1 MLQMNKKFII
11 NKIINKGDPMTRIAK
26 VSRKTSE
33 TDIKIELNLDG
44 SGNYEIDTG
53 VNFFN
58 HMLESFSK
66 HSFIDLKIKAIGDIE
81 IDDHHTVEDVGI
93 ILGEA
98 FFKAIG
104 DKKGI
109 RRMGHAIVP
118 MDESVATVAIDISGR
133 SYCNM
138 NLEFK
143 NDKIGDMT
151 SDIIIHFFESFASSG
166 KLNIYG
172 TVDGINDHHKAE
184 AIFKAFAKSLY
195 EACKIEHDKILST
208 KGVL

>member
-1 MLQMNKKFII
+1 MMR
-11 NKIINKGDPMTRIAK
+11 TAE
-26 VSRKTSE
+26 VTRKTSE
-33 TDIKIELNLDG
+33 TDIKIEMHIDG
-44 SGNYEIDTG
+44 TGKYEIDTG

-66 HSFIDLKIKAIGDIE
+66 HSFIDLNIKAIGDIE

-93 ILGEA
+93 LLGEA
-98 FFKAIG
+98 FLEAIG

-118 MDESVATVAIDISGR
+118 MDDSVATVAIDISGR

-138 NLEFK
+138 KLDFK
-143 NDKIGDMT
+143 NDKIGDMS
-151 SDIIIHFFESFASSG
+151 SDVVVQFFESFASSG
-166 KLNIYG
+166 KINIYG
-172 TVDGINDHHKAE
+172 TCEGANDHHKAV
-184 AIFKAFAKSLY
+184 ALFKAFAKSLY
-195 EACKIEHDKILST
+195 DACKIEHDEILST

>member
-1 MLQMNKKFII
+1 MER
-11 NKIINKGDPMTRIAK
+11 TAK

-33 TDIKIELNLDG
+33 TDIEIELNIDG
-44 SGNYEIDTG
+44 TGKYNIDTG

-58 HMLESFSK
+58 HMLESFAK
-66 HSFIDLKIKAIGDIE
+66 HSFIDLDIKAIGDVE

-93 ILGEA
+93 LLGKA
-98 FFKAIG
+98 FAEAIG

-118 MDESVATVAIDISGR
+118 MDDSVATVAIDISGR

-138 NLEFK
+138 SLDFK
-143 NDKIGDMT
+143 NDKIGDLT
-151 SDIIIHFFESFASSG
+151 SDIIVHFFESFASSG
-166 KLNIYG
+166 KINIYG
-172 TVDGINDHHKAE
+172 TCEGANDHHKAE
-184 AIFKAFAKSLY
+184 AVFKAFAKSIY
-195 EACKIEHDKILST
+195 DACKIEHDEILST

>member
-1 MLQMNKKFII
+1 MLEGKI
-11 NKIINKGDPMTRIAK
+11 NYLIGYIMTRNAN

-33 TDIKIELNLDG
+33 TDISIRMNLDG
-44 SGNYEIDTG
+44 TGEYNISTG

-66 HSFIDLKIKAIGDIE
+66 HSMVDLEIQATGDIE
-81 IDDHHTVEDVGI
+81 IDDHHTIEDVGI
-93 ILGEA
+93 LLGEA
-98 FFKAIG
+98 FSEAIG

-109 RRMGHAIVP
+109 KRMAHAIVP

-138 NLEFK
+138 NLNFK
-143 NDKIGDMT
+143 NEKIGDMT
-151 SDIIIHFFESFASSG
+151 SDIVIHFFESFASSA

-172 TVDGINDHHKAE
+172 TVEGANDHHKAE
-184 AIFKAFAKSLY
+184 AVFKAFAKSIKD
-195 EACKIEHDKILST
+195 AIKVEHDRIPST

>member
-1 MLQMNKKFII
+1 MMR
-11 NKIINKGDPMTRIAK
+11 TAE
-26 VSRKTSE
+26 VTRKTSE
-33 TDIKIELNLDG
+33 TDIKIELDIDG
-44 SGNYEIDTG
+44 TGKYEIDTG

-58 HMLESFSK
+58 HMLESFSR
-66 HSFIDLKIKAIGDIE
+66 HSFIDLKVKAVGDIE
-81 IDDHHTVEDVGI
+81 IDDHHTIEDTGI
-93 ILGEA
+93 LLGEA
-98 FFKAIG
+98 FLKAIG

-118 MDESVATVAIDISGR
+118 MDDSVATVAIDISGR

-151 SDIIIHFFESFASSG
+151 ADIISHFFESFASSA
-166 KLNIYG
+166 KINIYG
-172 TVDGINDHHKAE
+172 TVEGSNDHHKAE
-184 AIFKAFAKSLY
+184 AVFKAFAKSIY
-195 EACKIEHDKILST
+195 EACKIEHDEILST

>member
-1 MLQMNKKFII
+1 MR
-11 NKIINKGDPMTRIAK
+11 TAE
-26 VSRKTSE
+26 VTRKTSE
-33 TDIKIELNLDG
+33 TDIKIELDIDG
-44 SGNYEIDTG
+44 TGKYEIDTG

-58 HMLESFSK
+58 HMLESFSR
-66 HSFIDLKIKAIGDIE
+66 HSFIDLKVKAVGDIE
-81 IDDHHTVEDVGI
+81 IDDHHTIEDTGI
-93 ILGEA
+93 LLGEA
-98 FFKAIG
+98 FLKAIG

-118 MDESVATVAIDISGR
+118 MDDSVATVAIDISGR

-151 SDIIIHFFESFASSG
+151 ADIISHFFESFASSA
-166 KLNIYG
+166 KINIYG
-172 TVDGINDHHKAE
+172 TVEGSNDHHKAE
-184 AIFKAFAKSLY
+184 AVFKAFAKSIY
-195 EACKIEHDKILST
+195 DACKIEHDEILST

>member
-1 MLQMNKKFII
+1 
-11 NKIINKGDPMTRIAK
+11 MTRSSN

-33 TDIKIELNLDG
+33 TEIDIKMNLDG
-44 SGNYEIDTG
+44 SGNYNISTG

-66 HSFIDLKIKAIGDIE
+66 HSMIDLDIQASGDVE
-81 IDDHHTVEDVGI
+81 IDDHHTIEDVGI
-93 ILGEA
+93 LLGEA
-98 FFKAIG
+98 FSEAIG

-109 RRMGHAIVP
+109 KRMAHAIVP

-138 NLEFK
+138 NFSFK
-143 NDKIGDMT
+143 NEKIGDMT
-151 SDIIIHFFESFASSG
+151 SDIVIHFFESFASSA
-166 KLNIYG
+166 KINIYCIAEG
-172 TVDGINDHHKAE
+172 ANDHHKAE
-184 AIFKAFAKSLY
+184 AIFKAFAKSLK
-195 EACKIEHDKILST
+195 EAVKVEHDQIPST

>member
-1 MLQMNKKFII
+1 MMR
-11 NKIINKGDPMTRIAK
+11 TAE
-26 VSRKTSE
+26 VTRKTSE
-33 TDIKIELNLDG
+33 TDIEIELDIDG
-44 SGNYEIDTG
+44 TGKYEIDTG

-58 HMLESFSK
+58 HMLESFSR
-66 HSFIDLKIKAIGDIE
+66 HSFIDLKVKAVGDIE
-81 IDDHHTVEDVGI
+81 IDDHHTIEDTGI
-93 ILGEA
+93 LLGEA
-98 FFKAIG
+98 FLKAIG

-118 MDESVATVAIDISGR
+118 MDDSVATVAIDISGR

-151 SDIIIHFFESFASSG
+151 ADILVHFFESFASSA
-166 KLNIYG
+166 KINIYG
-172 TVDGINDHHKAE
+172 TVEGSNDHHKAE
-184 AIFKAFAKSLY
+184 AVFKAFAKSIY
-195 EACKIEHDKILST
+195 DACKIEHDEILST

>member
-1 MLQMNKKFII
+1 
-11 NKIINKGDPMTRIAK
+11 MTRNTN

-33 TDIKIELNLDG
+33 TDITIKMDLDG
-44 SGNYEIDTG
+44 TGKYNISTG

-66 HSFIDLKIKAIGDIE
+66 HSMIDLDVQASGDIE
-81 IDDHHTVEDVGI
+81 IDDHHTIEDVGI
-93 ILGEA
+93 LLGEA
-98 FFKAIG
+98 FSNAIG

-109 RRMGHAIVP
+109 RRMAHAIVP

-138 NLEFK
+138 DLKFK
-143 NDKIGDMT
+143 NEKIGDMT
-151 SDIIIHFFESFASSG
+151 SDIVIHFFESFASAS

-172 TVDGINDHHKAE
+172 TVEGVNDHHKAE
-184 AIFKAFAKSLY
+184 AIFKAFAK
-195 EACKIEHDKILST
+195 AIKDAIKVEHDQIPST

>member
-1 MLQMNKKFII
+1 MLIKNL
-11 NKIINKGDPMTRIAK
+11 NRVSDSMTRIAK

-33 TDIKIELNLDG
+33 TDINIELDIDG
-44 SGNYEIDTG
+44 TGKYEIDTG

-66 HSFIDLKIKAIGDIE
+66 HSFIDLKVKAIGDIE

-93 ILGEA
+93 LLGEA
-98 FFKAIG
+98 FANAIG

-118 MDESVATVAIDISGR
+118 MDDSVATVAIDISGR

-138 NLEFK
+138 DLEFK
-143 NDKIGDMT
+143 NDKIGDLS
-151 SDIIIHFFESFASSG
+151 SDVIVHFFESFASSG
-166 KLNIYG
+166 KINIYG
-172 TVDGINDHHKAE
+172 TCDGANDHHKAE
-184 AIFKAFAKSLY
+184 ALFKAFAKSLY
-195 EACKIEHDKILST
+195 DACKIEHDEILST

>member
-1 MLQMNKKFII
+1 MMR
-11 NKIINKGDPMTRIAK
+11 TAE
-26 VSRKTSE
+26 VTRKTSE
-33 TDIKIELNLDG
+33 TDIKIELDIDG
-44 SGNYEIDTG
+44 TGKYEIDTG

-58 HMLESFSK
+58 HMLESFSR
-66 HSFIDLKIKAIGDIE
+66 HSFIDLKVKAVGDIE
-81 IDDHHTVEDVGI
+81 IDDHHTIEDTGI
-93 ILGEA
+93 LLGEA
-98 FFKAIG
+98 FLKAIG

-118 MDESVATVAIDISGR
+118 MDDSVATVAIDISGR

-151 SDIIIHFFESFASSG
+151 ADIITHFFESFASSA
-166 KLNIYG
+166 KINIYG
-172 TVDGINDHHKAE
+172 TVEGSNDHHKAE
-184 AIFKAFAKSLY
+184 AVFKAFAKSIY
-195 EACKIEHDKILST
+195 DACKIEHDEILST

>member
-1 MLQMNKKFII
+1 
-11 NKIINKGDPMTRIAK
+11 MTRIANL
-26 VSRKTSE
+26 SRKTQE
-33 TDIKIELNLDG
+33 TDITIKMNLDG
-44 SGNYEIDTG
+44 EGKYNISTG

-66 HSFIDLKIKAIGDIE
+66 HSMIDLDVDAKGDIE
-81 IDDHHTVEDVGI
+81 IDDHHTIEDIGI
-93 ILGEA
+93 LLGEV
-98 FFKAIG
+98 FLEAIG

-109 RRMGHAIVP
+109 KRMAHAMVP
-118 MDESVATVAIDISGR
+118 MDESIATVAIDISGR

-138 NLEFK
+138 KLDFK

-151 SDIIIHFFESFASSG
+151 ADVIIHFFESFSSSA

-172 TVDGINDHHKAE
+172 TVEGANDHHKAE
-184 AIFKAFAKSLY
+184 AVFKAFAKSLK
-195 EACKIEHDKILST
+195 EAIKVEHDQIPST

>member
-1 MLQMNKKFII
+1 
-11 NKIINKGDPMTRIAK
+11 MTRIAK
-26 VSRKTSE
+26 ASRKTSE
-33 TDIKIELNLDG
+33 TDIEIELNIDG
-44 SGNYEIDTG
+44 TGKYEIDTG

-58 HMLESFSK
+58 HMLESFSR

-93 ILGEA
+93 LLGEVFA
-98 FFKAIG
+98 EAIG

-118 MDESVATVAIDISGR
+118 MDDSVATVAIDISGR

-138 NLEFK
+138 DLDFK
-143 NDKIGDMT
+143 HDKIGDLS
-151 SDIIIHFFESFASSG
+151 SDVVVHFFESFASSG
-166 KLNIYG
+166 KINIYG
-172 TVDGINDHHKAE
+172 TCEGANDHHKAE
-184 AIFKAFAKSLY
+184 ALFKAFAKSLY
-195 EACKIEHDKILST
+195 DACKIEHDEILST

>member
-1 MLQMNKKFII
+1 MR
-11 NKIINKGDPMTRIAK
+11 TAE
-26 VSRKTSE
+26 VTRKTSE
-33 TDIKIELNLDG
+33 TDIKIELDIDG
-44 SGNYEIDTG
+44 TGKYEIDTG

-58 HMLESFSK
+58 HMLESFSR
-66 HSFIDLKIKAIGDIE
+66 HSFIDLKVKAVGDIE
-81 IDDHHTVEDVGI
+81 IDDHHTIEDTGI
-93 ILGEA
+93 LLGEA
-98 FFKAIG
+98 FLKAIG

-118 MDESVATVAIDISGR
+118 MDDSVATVAIDISGR

-151 SDIIIHFFESFASSG
+151 ADILVHFFESFASSA
-166 KLNIYG
+166 KINIYG
-172 TVDGINDHHKAE
+172 TVEGSNDHHKAE
-184 AIFKAFAKSLY
+184 AVFKAFAKSIY
-195 EACKIEHDKILST
+195 DACKIEHDEILST

>member
-1 MLQMNKKFII
+1 
-11 NKIINKGDPMTRIAK
+11 MTRTAK

-33 TDIKIELNLDG
+33 TDIEIEMNIDG
-44 SGNYEIDTG
+44 SGKYEIDTG

-93 ILGEA
+93 LLGEA
-98 FFKAIG
+98 FAEAIG

-118 MDESVATVAIDISGR
+118 MDDSVATVAIDISGR

-138 NLEFK
+138 KLDFK
-143 NDKIGDMT
+143 CDKIGDLS
-151 SDIIIHFFESFASSG
+151 SDVVVHFFESFASSG
-166 KLNIYG
+166 KINVYG
-172 TVDGINDHHKAE
+172 TCEGSNDHHKCE
-184 AIFKAFAKSLY
+184 ALFKAFAKSLY
-195 EACKIEHDKILST
+195 DACKIEHDEILST

>member
-1 MLQMNKKFII
+1 
-11 NKIINKGDPMTRIAK
+11 MTRTAK

-33 TDIKIELNLDG
+33 TDIEIELNIDG
-44 SGNYEIDTG
+44 TGKYEIDTG

-66 HSFIDLKIKAIGDIE
+66 HSFIDLKVKAIGDIE

-93 ILGEA
+93 LLGEA
-98 FFKAIG
+98 FANAIG

-118 MDESVATVAIDISGR
+118 MDDSVATVAIDISGR

-138 NLEFK
+138 DLKFK
-143 NDKIGDMT
+143 NDKIGDLS
-151 SDIIIHFFESFASSG
+151 SDVIIHFFESFASSG
-166 KLNIYG
+166 KINIYG
-172 TVDGINDHHKAE
+172 TCEGANDHHKAE
-184 AIFKAFAKSLY
+184 ALFKAFAKSLY
-195 EACKIEHDKILST
+195 DACKIEHDEILST

>member
-1 MLQMNKKFII
+1 MDRKV
-11 NKIINKGDPMTRIAK
+11 K

-33 TDIKIELNLDG
+33 TDIEIELNLDG
-44 SGNYEIDTG
+44 SGKYEIDTG

-66 HSFIDLKIKAIGDIE
+66 HSFIDLKIKAKGDIH
-81 IDDHHTVEDVGI
+81 IDDHHTIEDIGI
-93 ILGEA
+93 LLGEA

-138 NLEFK
+138 KLDFK
-143 NDKIGDMT
+143 NEKIGDMT
-151 SDIIIHFFESFASSG
+151 SDILIHFFESFASSG

-172 TVDGINDHHKAE
+172 TVDGVNDHHKAE

-195 EACKIEHDKILST
+195 DACKIEHDEILST

>member
-1 MLQMNKKFII
+1 MCNENLNQVS
-11 NKIINKGDPMTRIAK
+11 DSMTRIAK

-33 TDIKIELNLDG
+33 TDIEIELNIDG
-44 SGNYEIDTG
+44 TGKYEIDTG

-66 HSFIDLKIKAIGDIE
+66 HSFIDLNIKAIGDIE

-93 ILGEA
+93 LLGEA
-98 FFKAIG
+98 FAEAIG

-118 MDESVATVAIDISGR
+118 MDDSVATVAIDISGR

-138 NLEFK
+138 DL
-143 NDKIGDMT
+143 
-151 SDIIIHFFESFASSG
+151 
-166 KLNIYG
+166 
-172 TVDGINDHHKAE
+172 
-184 AIFKAFAKSLY
+184 
-195 EACKIEHDKILST
+195 
-208 KGVL
+208 

>member
-1 MLQMNKKFII
+1 
-11 NKIINKGDPMTRIAK
+11 MTRTSK

-33 TDIKIELNLDG
+33 TDIEIELNIDG
-44 SGNYEIDTG
+44 TGKYNIDTG

-66 HSFIDLKIKAIGDIE
+66 HSFIDLNIKAIGDIE

-93 ILGEA
+93 LLGEA
-98 FFKAIG
+98 FLEAIG

-118 MDESVATVAIDISGR
+118 MDDSVATVAIDISGR

-138 NLEFK
+138 NLDFK
-143 NDKIGDMT
+143 NDKIGDMS
-151 SDIIIHFFESFASSG
+151 SDVVVHFFESFASSG
-166 KLNIYG
+166 KINIYG
-172 TVDGINDHHKAE
+172 TCEGANDHHKAE
-184 AIFKAFAKSLY
+184 ALFKAFAKSLY
-195 EACKIEHDKILST
+195 DACKIEHDEILST